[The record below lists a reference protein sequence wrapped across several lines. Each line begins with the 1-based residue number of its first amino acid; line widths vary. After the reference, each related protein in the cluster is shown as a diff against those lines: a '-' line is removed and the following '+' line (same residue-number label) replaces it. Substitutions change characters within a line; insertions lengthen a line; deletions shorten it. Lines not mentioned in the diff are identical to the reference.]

1 MIAFQEV
8 PCVFF
13 VALTRWAEDRAR
25 VGMSFG
31 RLEREFV
38 VDKEYQSALVIGRK
52 GL

>member
-13 VALTRWAEDRAR
+13 VALTRWAE
-25 VGMSFG
+25 VGAWVRMSFG
-31 RLEREFV
+31 CPEREFV
-38 VDKEYQSALVIGRK
+38 VYKEYQSALVVGGK